1 MGPKPNPEDI
11 AGGQAILEGVMMRH
25 GNKIAAAVRRPD
37 KQIVIQERT
46 YIPLTKRYKILG
58 WMFIRGTVSLFEMM
72 VIGIKCLMFSAEVA
86 LSEEERKP
94 KVGSLVFPSLS
105 VLQWQFF
112 LLLCLPSSLPR

>member
-1 MGPKPNPEDI
+1 MSPKPNSEDI

-46 YIPLTKRYKILG
+46 YIPLTKRYKVLG

-72 VIGIKCLMFSAEVA
+72 IIE
-86 LSEEERKP
+86 
-94 KVGSLVFPSLS
+94 
-105 VLQWQFF
+105 
-112 LLLCLPSSLPR
+112 